1 MCFNIMVVKC
11 FQLLLGLMVQFLYC
25 CACVILEGNCQIA
38 LFPIGLDF
46 PYCMYLAL
54 LFTV

>member
-11 FQLLLGLMVQFLYC
+11 FQLLLGLMAQFLYC
-25 CACVILEGNCQIA
+25 CACVILEENCQIA